1 MTSHYFVLDS
11 VTHLTAEHRGHAV
24 YGGSHGARYAGAY
37 AAAKGVGAVILNDA
51 GIGRDRAGI
60 SGLPLLDA
68 LGVPAAAISSR
79 TGRIGDGRHAAAHGI
94 LSAVNDAAQRLGLAP
109 GMACKA
115 ALELLARAPLTP
127 APQPPKEEEARFL
140 AATMAGIPVFAMDSI
155 SLVDPATDD
164 GAICVTASHGGILG
178 GKPETAV
185 KGSPLLVVCN
195 DADRGIDD
203 AGLSRL
209 PPLDGRGVAAATV
222 SAFSARI
229 GDGRSSWEDGYISAV
244 NQTAARMGGLIG
256 MSCRELVETIA
267 KSAKRR

>member
-1 MTSHYFVLDS
+1 MTSQYFVLDS

-60 SGLPLLDA
+60 SGLPLLDE

-79 TGRIGDGRHAAAHGI
+79 TGRIGDGAHAAAHGI
-94 LSAVNDAAQRLGLAP
+94 LSAVNDAAKRLGLAP

-115 ALELLARAPLTP
+115 ALELLARAPLKP
-127 APQPPKEEEARFL
+127 SPQPPKEEEARFL
-140 AATMAGIPVFAMDSI
+140 AATISGIAVFAMDSI

-195 DADRGIDD
+195 DADRGVDD

-209 PPLDGRGVAAATV
+209 PPLDVRGIAAATV

-229 GDGRSSWEDGYISAV
+229 GDGRSSWEDGYVSAV
-244 NQTAARMGGLIG
+244 NETAARMGGLVG

-267 KSAKRR
+267 KAAPRR